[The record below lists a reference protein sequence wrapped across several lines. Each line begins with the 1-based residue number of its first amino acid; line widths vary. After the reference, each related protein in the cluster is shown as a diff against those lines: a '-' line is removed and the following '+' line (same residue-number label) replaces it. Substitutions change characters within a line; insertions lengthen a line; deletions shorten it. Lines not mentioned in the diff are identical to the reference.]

1 MGVGEKKER
10 KVILIVY
17 GKFFSFNC
25 KMPTWHV
32 RIGKCKHQSFTPNRI
47 EFNLKKKV
55 TLLDQ
60 L

>member
-1 MGVGEKKER
+1 MVVVAAMGVGEKKER

-32 RIGKCKHQSFTPNRI
+32 RIGKCKH
-47 EFNLKKKV
+47 
-55 TLLDQ
+55 
-60 L
+60 